1 MNNPRDLRL
10 SDEMRQQITEGP
22 IPPLLDPDQLEIIT
36 IQDSPENKVPEIQC
50 SWSKSTC
57 C

>member
-1 MNNPRDLRL
+1 MNNPRDMQL
-10 SDEMRQQITEGP
+10 SDEMRQQIADGA
-22 IPPLLDPDQLEIIT
+22 IPPVMDPDHLEIIT
-36 IQDSPENKVPEIQC
+36 IQDDLENKVPEIQC